1 VGTKLTEEEFA
12 RLESLAAA
20 SGQSVSEWAR
30 EALLAATT
38 PTPTNPSNNQNQD
51 AVLGEVLALRA
62 IVLNL
67 FYELAAGE
75 RITVERM
82 KEIIGRADAKKGQL
96 APLDSQTSSA
106 TSRACVESMVS
117 LGRALVRQL
126 LALKF
131 GQPRVMALDELIY
144 EACHAAFTP
153 YTIAPHVPPRGRK
166 RRGNPFRPVRLAC

>member
-1 VGTKLTEEEFA
+1 MAQTRPATTPARTRSVGTKLTEEEFA

-38 PTPTNPSNNQNQD
+38 PTPSSPSNPSNNQNQD
-51 AVLGEVLALRA
+51 AVLSEVLALRA

-75 RITVERM
+75 QITVERM

-96 APLDSQTSSA
+96 KENPITA
-106 TSRACVESMVS
+106 
-117 LGRALVRQL
+117 G
-126 LALKF
+126 
-131 GQPRVMALDELIY
+131 
-144 EACHAAFTP
+144 
-153 YTIAPHVPPRGRK
+153 
-166 RRGNPFRPVRLAC
+166 GNGNGER